1 MKGSIYKLKNIG
13 KVPDASI
20 FELLENADET
30 DLKILIALMMSA
42 DSEGT
47 VELSGETQWVAAVN
61 DSDLAASLKFWT
73 GAGVIKKQ
81 SGKAKAE
88 RTEKIERPQKE
99 TKNETA
105 HKKGAVER
113 VNEIA
118 SYRTAELAKLMEDRR
133 VTAEYLDAAQRIL
146 GKTFTTYET
155 GIMAGLIDQLELEEE
170 AVLAVVA
177 YCSRLGKKSVKF
189 IEKTV
194 FSFYDDDITTPAAI
208 NKRIDDIE
216 RSNETI
222 YKIKSMFGAEDREL
236 SAKEKK
242 LFTKWTLEYGYG
254 VEVVRLAYDI
264 TVDTLHEANPS
275 YAGGILDNWH
285 SENLKTPED
294 ISSYIDEKKAGRP
307 DTKSYDTDDFFEAAL
322 NRSYEKMKK

>member
-13 KVPDASI
+13 KAPDASL
-20 FELLENADET
+20 FELIENADET
-30 DLKILIALMMSA
+30 DIKILIALLMSA
-42 DSEGT
+42 DENG
-47 VELSGETQWVAAVN
+47 EILLSDSLGWTSAID

-81 SGKAKAE
+81 SGKTK
-88 RTEKIERPQKE
+88 TEKSEKSQK
-99 TKNETA
+99 TETA

-170 AVLAVVA
+170 AVLSVVA

-189 IEKTV
+189 IE
-194 FSFYDDDITTPAAI
+194 
-208 NKRIDDIE
+208 
-216 RSNETI
+216 SNI
-222 YKIKSMFGAEDREL
+222 FI
-236 SAKEKK
+236 
-242 LFTKWTLEYGYG
+242 
-254 VEVVRLAYDI
+254 
-264 TVDTLHEANPS
+264 
-275 YAGGILDNWH
+275 
-285 SENLKTPED
+285 
-294 ISSYIDEKKAGRP
+294 
-307 DTKSYDTDDFFEAAL
+307 
-322 NRSYEKMKK
+322 

>member
-13 KVPDASI
+13 KAPDASL

-30 DLKILIALMMSA
+30 DIKILIALLMSA
-42 DSEGT
+42 DENG
-47 VELSGETQWVAAVN
+47 EILLSNSLDWMSAIGE
-61 DSDLAASLKFWT
+61 SDLAASLKFWT
-73 GAGVIKKQ
+73 GAGIIKKE
-81 SGKAKAE
+81 SGKSK
-88 RTEKIERPQKE
+88 TEKTEKSS
-99 TKNETA
+99 KAETA

-113 VNEIA
+113 VGEIA

-170 AVLAVVA
+170 AVLSVVA

-194 FSFYDDDITTPAAI
+194 FSFYDEDITTASAI
-208 NKRIDDIE
+208 NERIDAIE
-216 RSNETI
+216 RSNEAI
-222 YKIKSMFGAEDREL
+222 YKVKSMFGAEDREL
-236 SAKEKK
+236 STKEKK
-242 LFTKWTLEYGYG
+242 LFTKWTLDYGYD
-254 VEVVRLAYDI
+254 VEVIKLAYDI

-275 YAGGILDNWH
+275 YAGGILDNWY
-285 SENLKTPED
+285 SENLKTYD
-294 ISSYIDEKKAGRP
+294 DVSAYIDEKHSART
-307 DTKSYDTDDFFEAAL
+307 DTKSYDTEDFFEAAL